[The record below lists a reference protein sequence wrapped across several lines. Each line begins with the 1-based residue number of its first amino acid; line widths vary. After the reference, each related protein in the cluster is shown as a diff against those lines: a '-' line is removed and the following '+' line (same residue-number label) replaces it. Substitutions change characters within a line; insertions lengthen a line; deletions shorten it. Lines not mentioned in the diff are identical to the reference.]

1 MPKVPDRNAFMLPN
15 GWRNEKRDKMNWWY
29 AVLADAQEGFLA
41 GWKLSGS
48 MMCCE
53 DFSQADQS

>member
-1 MPKVPDRNAFMLPN
+1 
-15 GWRNEKRDKMNWWY
+15 MNWWY